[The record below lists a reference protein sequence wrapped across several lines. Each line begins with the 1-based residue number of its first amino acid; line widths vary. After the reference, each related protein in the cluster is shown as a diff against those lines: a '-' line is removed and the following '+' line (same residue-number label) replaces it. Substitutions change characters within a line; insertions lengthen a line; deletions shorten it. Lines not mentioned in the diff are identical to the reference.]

1 MINFLME
8 SEKDITL
15 LTCKECAFE
24 IYKTLSK
31 YECGFVQSEKRI
43 IEEIADS
50 NKVVGITKIVTN
62 DWDPNIY
69 LVFEMEDEALL
80 NNRIIMVDSCV
91 DEYIDKERIPS
102 SSTVVLAK
110 YEDNDEEC
118 LCDECI
124 TVEEIINN
132 GDVTLLDDALRDAY
146 QRGRESAIAEIMDE
160 ICCVFEQI

>member
-43 IEEIADS
+43 IEEI
-50 NKVVGITKIVTN
+50 GITKIVTN

-69 LVFEMEDEALL
+69 LVFEMEDEILL
-80 NNRIIMVDSCV
+80 NNRVVVIDSCV

-102 SSTVVLAK
+102 SSTLIAAI
-110 YEDNDEEC
+110 EIEEEDEEC
-118 LCDECI
+118 CDECMV
-124 TVEEIINN
+124 VEEIIN
-132 GDVTLLDDALRDAY
+132 DESIETLEEVIREAY
-146 QRGRESAIAEIMDE
+146 RRGRESALVELIDE
-160 ICCVFEQI
+160 VAFMLYE

>member
-102 SSTVVLAK
+102 SSTLIAAI
-110 YEDNDEEC
+110 EDDEEC
-118 LCDECI
+118 CDECMV
-124 TVEEIINN
+124 VEEIIN
-132 GDVTLLDDALRDAY
+132 DESIETLEEAIREAY
-146 QRGRESAIAEIMDE
+146 RRGRESALVEIMDE
-160 ICCVFEQI
+160 IAFMLYE

>member
-8 SEKDITL
+8 SEKDVTL

-24 IYKTLSK
+24 TYKTLSK

-102 SSTVVLAK
+102 SSTLIAAI
-110 YEDNDEEC
+110 EDDEEC
-118 LCDECI
+118 CDECMV
-124 TVEEIINN
+124 VEEIIN
-132 GDVTLLDDALRDAY
+132 DESIETLEEVIREAY
-146 QRGRESAIAEIMDE
+146 RRGRESALVELIDE
-160 ICCVFEQI
+160 VALMLYE

>member
-69 LVFEMEDEALL
+69 LVLKWKM
-80 NNRIIMVDSCV
+80 
-91 DEYIDKERIPS
+91 
-102 SSTVVLAK
+102 K
-110 YEDNDEEC
+110 Y
-118 LCDECI
+118 
-124 TVEEIINN
+124 
-132 GDVTLLDDALRDAY
+132 Y
-146 QRGRESAIAEIMDE
+146 
-160 ICCVFEQI
+160 

>member
-8 SEKDITL
+8 SKKDVTL

-62 DWDPNIY
+62 DWDSNIY
-69 LVFEMEDEALL
+69 LVFEMEDEILL
-80 NNRIIMVDSCV
+80 NNRVVAIDSCV

-102 SSTVVLAK
+102 SSTLITAI
-110 YEDNDEEC
+110 EIEEDEEC
-118 LCDECI
+118 CDECMV
-124 TVEEIINN
+124 VEEIINDEN
-132 GDVTLLDDALRDAY
+132 IETLEEVIREAY
-146 QRGRESAIAEIMDE
+146 RRGRESALVELIDE
-160 ICCVFEQI
+160 VAFMLYE

>member
-1 MINFLME
+1 ME

-62 DWDPNIY
+62 DWDSNIY
-69 LVFEMEDEALL
+69 LVFEMEDEILL
-80 NNRIIMVDSCV
+80 NNRVVAIDSCV

-102 SSTVVLAK
+102 SSTLITAI
-110 YEDNDEEC
+110 EIEEDEEC
-118 LCDECI
+118 CDECMV
-124 TVEEIINN
+124 VEEIINDEN
-132 GDVTLLDDALRDAY
+132 IETLEEVIREAY
-146 QRGRESAIAEIMDE
+146 RRGRESALVELIDE
-160 ICCVFEQI
+160 VAFMLYE

>member
-102 SSTVVLAK
+102 SSTLIAAI
-110 YEDNDEEC
+110 EDDEKC
-118 LCDECI
+118 CDECMV
-124 TVEEIINN
+124 VEEIINDEN
-132 GDVTLLDDALRDAY
+132 IETLEEVIREAY
-146 QRGRESAIAEIMDE
+146 RRGRESALVELIDE
-160 ICCVFEQI
+160 IAFMLYE

>member
-69 LVFEMEDEALL
+69 LVFEMEDEILL
-80 NNRIIMVDSCV
+80 NNRVVVIDSCV

-102 SSTVVLAK
+102 SSTLIAAI
-110 YEDNDEEC
+110 EIEEDEEC
-118 LCDECI
+118 CDECMV
-124 TVEEIINN
+124 VEEIIN
-132 GDVTLLDDALRDAY
+132 DESIETLEEVIREAY
-146 QRGRESAIAEIMDE
+146 RRGRESALVELIDE
-160 ICCVFEQI
+160 VAFMLYE

>member
-69 LVFEMEDEALL
+69 LVFEMEDEILL
-80 NNRIIMVDSCV
+80 NNRVVAIDSCV

-102 SSTVVLAK
+102 SSTLITAI
-110 YEDNDEEC
+110 EIEEDEEC
-118 LCDECI
+118 CDECMV
-124 TVEEIINN
+124 VEEIINDEN
-132 GDVTLLDDALRDAY
+132 IETLEEVIREAY
-146 QRGRESAIAEIMDE
+146 RRGRESALVELIDE
-160 ICCVFEQI
+160 VAFMLYE

>member
-62 DWDPNIY
+62 YWDPNIY

-102 SSTVVLAK
+102 SSTLIAAI
-110 YEDNDEEC
+110 EDDEEC
-118 LCDECI
+118 CDECM
-124 TVEEIINN
+124 VVGEIIN
-132 GDVTLLDDALRDAY
+132 DESIETLEEVIREAY
-146 QRGRESAIAEIMDE
+146 RRGRESALVELIDE
-160 ICCVFEQI
+160 IAFMLYE

>member
-62 DWDPNIY
+62 DWDSNIY
-69 LVFEMEDEALL
+69 LVFEMEDEILL
-80 NNRIIMVDSCV
+80 NNRVVAIDSCV
-91 DEYIDKERIPS
+91 DEHIDKERIPS
-102 SSTVVLAK
+102 SSTLITAI
-110 YEDNDEEC
+110 EIEEDEEC
-118 LCDECI
+118 CDECMV
-124 TVEEIINN
+124 VEEIINDEN
-132 GDVTLLDDALRDAY
+132 IETLEEVIREAY
-146 QRGRESAIAEIMDE
+146 RRGRESALVELIDE
-160 ICCVFEQI
+160 VAFMLYE

>member
-62 DWDPNIY
+62 DWDSNIY
-69 LVFEMEDEALL
+69 LVFEMEDEILL
-80 NNRIIMVDSCV
+80 NNRVVAIDSCV

-102 SSTVVLAK
+102 SSTLITAI
-110 YEDNDEEC
+110 EIEEDEEC
-118 LCDECI
+118 CDECMV
-124 TVEEIINN
+124 VEEIINDEN
-132 GDVTLLDDALRDAY
+132 IETLEEVIREAY
-146 QRGRESAIAEIMDE
+146 RRGRESALVELIDE
-160 ICCVFEQI
+160 VAFMLYE

>member
-62 DWDPNIY
+62 DWDPSIY
-69 LVFEMEDEALL
+69 LVFEMEDEILL
-80 NNRIIMVDSCV
+80 NNRVVVIDSCV

-102 SSTVVLAK
+102 SSTLIAAI
-110 YEDNDEEC
+110 EIEEEDEEC
-118 LCDECI
+118 CDECMV
-124 TVEEIINN
+124 VEEIIN
-132 GDVTLLDDALRDAY
+132 DESIETLEEVIKEAY
-146 QRGRESAIAEIMDE
+146 RRGRESALVELIDE
-160 ICCVFEQI
+160 VAFMLYE

>member
-102 SSTVVLAK
+102 SSTLIAAI
-110 YEDNDEEC
+110 EDDEEY
-118 LCDECI
+118 CDECMV
-124 TVEEIINN
+124 VEEIIN
-132 GDVTLLDDALRDAY
+132 DESIETLEEVIREAY
-146 QRGRESAIAEIMDE
+146 RRGRESALVELIDE
-160 ICCVFEQI
+160 VDFMLYE

>member
-62 DWDPNIY
+62 DWDSNIY
-69 LVFEMEDEALL
+69 LFFEMEDEILL
-80 NNRIIMVDSCV
+80 NNRVVAIDSCV

-102 SSTVVLAK
+102 SSTLITAI
-110 YEDNDEEC
+110 EIEEDEEC
-118 LCDECI
+118 CDECMV
-124 TVEEIINN
+124 VEEIINDEN
-132 GDVTLLDDALRDAY
+132 IETLEEVIREAY
-146 QRGRESAIAEIMDE
+146 RRGRESALVELIDE
-160 ICCVFEQI
+160 VAFMLYE

>member
-91 DEYIDKERIPS
+91 DEYIDKERVPS
-102 SSTVVLAK
+102 SSTLIAAI
-110 YEDNDEEC
+110 EDDEEC
-118 LCDECI
+118 CDECMV
-124 TVEEIINN
+124 VEEIIN
-132 GDVTLLDDALRDAY
+132 DESIETLEEAIREAY
-146 QRGRESAIAEIMDE
+146 RRGRESALVEIMDE
-160 ICCVFEQI
+160 IAFMLYE

>member
-8 SEKDITL
+8 SEKDVTL

-91 DEYIDKERIPS
+91 DEYIDKERVPS
-102 SSTVVLAK
+102 SSTLIAAI
-110 YEDNDEEC
+110 EDDEEC
-118 LCDECI
+118 CDECMV
-124 TVEEIINN
+124 VEEIIN
-132 GDVTLLDDALRDAY
+132 DESIETLEEAIREAY
-146 QRGRESAIAEIMDE
+146 RRGRESALVEIMDE
-160 ICCVFEQI
+160 IAFMLYE

>member
-69 LVFEMEDEALL
+69 LVFEMEDEILL
-80 NNRIIMVDSCV
+80 NNRVVVIDSCV

-102 SSTVVLAK
+102 SSTLIAAI
-110 YEDNDEEC
+110 EIEEEDEEC
-118 LCDECI
+118 CAECMV
-124 TVEEIINN
+124 VEEIIN
-132 GDVTLLDDALRDAY
+132 DESIETLEEVIREAY
-146 QRGRESAIAEIMDE
+146 RRGRESALVELIDE
-160 ICCVFEQI
+160 VAFMLYE

>member
-102 SSTVVLAK
+102 SSTLIAAI
-110 YEDNDEEC
+110 EDDEEY
-118 LCDECI
+118 CDECMV
-124 TVEEIINN
+124 VEEIIN
-132 GDVTLLDDALRDAY
+132 DESIETLEEVIREAY
-146 QRGRESAIAEIMDE
+146 RRGRESALVELIDE
-160 ICCVFEQI
+160 VAFMLYE